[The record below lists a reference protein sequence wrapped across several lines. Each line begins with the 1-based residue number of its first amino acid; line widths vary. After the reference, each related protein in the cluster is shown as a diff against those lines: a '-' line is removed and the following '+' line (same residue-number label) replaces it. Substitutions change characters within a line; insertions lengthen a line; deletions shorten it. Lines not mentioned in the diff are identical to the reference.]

1 MFVCGNFFKR
11 FQRIE
16 PETIICYHTP
26 FPEMQGD
33 IVYVDYELSSWE
45 HMDDEKSFSAN
56 DINSFKIGW
65 NFHVSCDTMD
75 PYLLGGAAK
84 GGGSAYV
91 GSGGHLKK
99 MINVLSVLQE
109 VSIEP

>member
-1 MFVCGNFFKR
+1 MRSGGVLCFLVCRNFFKR

-33 IVYVDYELSSWE
+33 IIYVDYERSSWKY
-45 HMDDEKSFSAN
+45 MDDEKTFSEN
-56 DINSFKIGW
+56 DVNSYKIGG
-65 NFHVSCDTMD
+65 NSHAVCDTME

-91 GSGGHLKK
+91 GGTS
-99 MINVLSVLQE
+99 
-109 VSIEP
+109 P

>member
-26 FPEMQGD
+26 FPKMQGD
-33 IVYVDYELSSWE
+33 IIYVDYERSSWKY
-45 HMDDEKSFSAN
+45 MDDEKTFSEN
-56 DINSFKIGW
+56 DVNSYKIGG
-65 NFHVSCDTMD
+65 NSHVVCDTME

-91 GSGGHLKK
+91 GGTS
-99 MINVLSVLQE
+99 
-109 VSIEP
+109 P

>member
-33 IVYVDYELSSWE
+33 IIYVDYERSSWKY
-45 HMDDEKSFSAN
+45 MDDEKIFSDYDVN
-56 DINSFKIGW
+56 PYKIGG
-65 NFHVSCDTMD
+65 NSHIGCDTME
-75 PYLLGGAAK
+75 PYLLGRCSQRRRKRLWWEVAA
-84 GGGSAYV
+84 
-91 GSGGHLKK
+91 
-99 MINVLSVLQE
+99 I
-109 VSIEP
+109 